1 IEDQVFQEITDEYLQ
16 MVIAKFKSIG
26 LEAIPYDQITA
37 TKAFPKIADKG
48 AREKTNLKKSWG
60 VAQTFTPGDI
70 DYLSWNFADPFGP
83 QQKISKEL
91 KAILFSNLVTIDF
104 CHLGVDISQE
114 VERYRGSGDKTIY
127 TDGTAS
133 VVPAIIIEGYTY
145 PLKGV
150 QMGIDNTYALGLS
163 SAGKQYNT
171 QFGMNASGIE
181 SYHPYALSSE
191 WCEGCEPSFAQRKVK
206 LMENGIGTVVITA
219 DPVEFKTAVLEALSL
234 YLDELFMLY
243 QAQL

>member
-1 IEDQVFQEITDEYLQ
+1 MKKHFLFLLLGVFITAAAFAQDKKEIKKLEKKHNASNVGSLFGKDDKVAILGANLRFKTASRETAITSNKAETTTKFGAYAVLEGIEDQVFQEITDEYLQ

-127 TDGTAS
+127 TDGT
-133 VVPAIIIEGYTY
+133 
-145 PLKGV
+145 
-150 QMGIDNTYALGLS
+150 
-163 SAGKQYNT
+163 
-171 QFGMNASGIE
+171 
-181 SYHPYALSSE
+181 
-191 WCEGCEPSFAQRKVK
+191 
-206 LMENGIGTVVITA
+206 
-219 DPVEFKTAVLEALSL
+219 
-234 YLDELFMLY
+234 
-243 QAQL
+243 